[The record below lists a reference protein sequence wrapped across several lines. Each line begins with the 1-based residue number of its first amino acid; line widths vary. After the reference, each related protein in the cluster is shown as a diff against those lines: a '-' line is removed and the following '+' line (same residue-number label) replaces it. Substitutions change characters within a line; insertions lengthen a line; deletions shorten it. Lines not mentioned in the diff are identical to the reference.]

1 MDCEVIHNKWK
12 VKRSQ
17 LDFSRIV
24 TITPSHWITYY
35 WDSIGLR
42 LMPGKLPSKIIIKVL
57 QLSVNREFK
66 GQGIS
71 KTVLETFNE
80 INISPTVLWS
90 SKVWPSKN

>member
-66 GQGIS
+66 GQEIS
-71 KTVLETFNE
+71 KNCVGNF
-80 INISPTVLWS
+80 
-90 SKVWPSKN
+90 